1 MLGLS
6 PSELANVSFIQWEQ
20 LTRSVAVLHHLAT
33 ELEDPI
39 WDRQAMRA
47 DADVPGLFEGAV
59 NKLRLV
65 AEWRGEKDPG
75 DAFTGLA
82 CKLCKW
88 CSDDYGV

>member
-1 MLGLS
+1 
-6 PSELANVSFIQWEQ
+6 
-20 LTRSVAVLHHLAT
+20 
-33 ELEDPI
+33 
-39 WDRQAMRA
+39 MRA